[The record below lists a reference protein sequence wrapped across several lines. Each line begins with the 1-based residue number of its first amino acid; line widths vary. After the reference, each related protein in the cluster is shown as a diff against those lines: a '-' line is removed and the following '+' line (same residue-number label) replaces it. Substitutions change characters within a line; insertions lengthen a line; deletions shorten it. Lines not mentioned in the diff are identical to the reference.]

1 MVIIDG
7 NGTVIV
13 DKNASVF
20 TGLVQLLDDRILFLM
35 IRDAKGKESIE
46 ILREYFLGKSKPR
59 VISTYTEL
67 TSLKLVN
74 EESVTDYIIRAEK
87 ISIFFQNAGE
97 VISDS
102 LLVAMIMK
110 GLFSVL

>member
-1 MVIIDG
+1 MY
-7 NGTVIV
+7 
-13 DKNASVF
+13 
-20 TGLVQLLDDRILFLM
+20 M
-35 IRDAKGKESIE
+35 
-46 ILREYFLGKSKPR
+46 
-59 VISTYTEL
+59 EL
-67 TSLKLVN
+67 SSLKLVN
-74 EESVTDYIIRAEK
+74 EESMTDYIIRAEK